1 MIPKGHTI
9 NRKYSNIMLRINY
22 ILYFSIFFIWFGIG
36 CQKSGGLSS
45 KNQTG
50 SGSVAENVKPVEVAR
65 VKKGNIQTD
74 LELSGSIKANSRV
87 VVMSQVVGEV
97 IEMRVSEGQAVNK
110 GDIVAVIESE
120 ELKLRLL
127 QVQAAYH
134 AAEINYTQAQK
145 LAKIR
150 LAAQVARARAQL
162 SAAETKL
169 QQVLDLSQ
177 KQTLSKI
184 EQAEAGLASLQAN
197 FEKIQGG
204 TREEDKNQAQANVDR
219 AEANLANIRGNY
231 NRMKPL
237 FNDGAI
243 SAQSF
248 DNVQAQLNVSK
259 AQYDAAIEQK
269 KLIERGPQ
277 EEDIRAVGAQVKQAE
292 AAVKLARLSNETKTW
307 EKDISLMRSQVE
319 TARANLQSVEALENA
334 KSWEAEIASAE
345 TLVIQAQASVDLA
358 KKMLSYAKIVAP
370 IGGTISKRNLDA
382 GNIVAPT
389 IPICEIVDMRL
400 VKAVVYVIESDL
412 PKVEVGREV
421 SISVDSWDE
430 PFSGRVAEV
439 SPVLDV
445 SSRSA
450 KVEIVLSNPDLRLKP
465 GMFSKVTIPL
475 QIRKEVI
482 ILSKSAIV
490 GNIASGEYSVFI
502 IDSSISARRQIE
514 LGLSKDD
521 IAEIRSGLSIG
532 EQVVISG
539 QHSLKD
545 GDKVR
550 IVNR

>member
-277 EEDIRAVGAQVKQAE
+277 EEDIRAIGAQVKQAE

>member
-1 MIPKGHTI
+1 MMRG
-9 NRKYSNIMLRINY
+9 NY
-22 ILYFSIFFIWFGIG
+22 ISYFIILFIWFGIG
-36 CQKSGGLSS
+36 CQKPGELSS
-45 KNQTG
+45 KNQAE
-50 SGSVAENVKPVEVAR
+50 SGSVTENVKPVEVTK
-65 VKKGNIQTD
+65 VEKGNIQSE
-74 LELSGSIKANSRV
+74 LELSGSIKANSQV
-87 VVMSQVVGEV
+87 VVVSQVVGEI
-97 IEMRVSEGQAVNK
+97 IEVLVSEGQFVTK
-110 GDIVAVIESE
+110 GEVVAVIESE

-127 QVQAAYH
+127 QAQAAYH
-134 AAEINYTQAQK
+134 AAEIKYTQAQK

-150 LAAQVARARAQL
+150 ISAQVAQARSQL
-162 SAAETKL
+162 SAAETEL

-197 FEKIQGG
+197 FEKIRGG
-204 TREEDKNQAQANVDR
+204 TREEDKKRAQAAVDQ
-219 AEANLANIRGNY
+219 AKANLTNIQSNY
-231 NRMKPL
+231 NRMRPL
-237 FNDGAI
+237 FDDGAI

-248 DNVQAQLNVSK
+248 DNVQAQLGISK
-259 AQYDAAIEQK
+259 AQYDAVIEQK
-269 KLIERGPQ
+269 KLIDRGPQ

-292 AAVKLARLSNETKTW
+292 AAVRLARLSNETKTW
-307 EKDISLMRSQVE
+307 EKDISLMQSQVE
-319 TARANLQSVEALENA
+319 TARANLQLVEALENA
-334 KSWEAEIASAE
+334 KSWQAEIASAE
-345 TLVIQAQASVDLA
+345 TLVIQAQASADLA

-382 GNIVAPT
+382 GNIVAPRV
-389 IPICEIVDMRL
+389 PICEIVDMRS

-421 SISVDSWDE
+421 SINVDSWDE
-430 PFSGRVAEV
+430 PFSGRIAGV
-439 SPVLDV
+439 SPVLDI

-502 IDSSISARRQIE
+502 IDSSISTRRQIE
-514 LGLSKDD
+514 LGLSKGE

>member
-1 MIPKGHTI
+1 
-9 NRKYSNIMLRINY
+9 MLRINY
-22 ILYFSIFFIWFGIG
+22 ILYFSIFFIWLGIG

-50 SGSVAENVKPVEVAR
+50 SGSVAKNVKPVEVTR

-97 IEMRVSEGQAVNK
+97 IEIRVSEGQAVTK

-120 ELKLRLL
+120 ELKLRLH
-127 QVQAAYH
+127 QAQAAYH
-134 AAEINYTQAQK
+134 AAEIKYTQTQK

-150 LAAQVARARAQL
+150 IAAQVAQARAQL
-162 SAAETKL
+162 SVAETKL

-197 FEKIQGG
+197 FEKIRGG
-204 TREEDKNQAQANVDR
+204 TREEDKKQAQANVDR

-248 DNVQAQLNVSK
+248 DNIQAQLNVSK

-292 AAVKLARLSNETKTW
+292 AAVRLARLSKETKTW
-307 EKDISLMRSQVE
+307 EKDISLMQSQVE

-334 KSWEAEIASAE
+334 KSWEAEISSAE
-345 TLVIQAQASVDLA
+345 TFVIQAQASVDLA

-382 GNIVAPT
+382 GNIVAPRV
-389 IPICEIVDMRL
+389 PICEIVDMRS

-421 SISVDSWDE
+421 SINVDSWDE
-430 PFSGRVAEV
+430 PFSGRIAGV
-439 SPVLDV
+439 SPVLDI

-475 QIRKEVI
+475 KIRKEVI

-502 IDSSISARRQIE
+502 IDSSISTRRQIE
-514 LGLSKDD
+514 LGLSKGE

>member
-277 EEDIRAVGAQVKQAE
+277 EEDIRAIGAQVKQAE

-514 LGLSKDD
+514 LGLSKGD

-545 GDKVR
+545 GDRVR

>member
-22 ILYFSIFFIWFGIG
+22 LLYFSIFFIWFGIG

-50 SGSVAENVKPVEVAR
+50 SGSVAENVKPVEVTR

>member
-1 MIPKGHTI
+1 
-9 NRKYSNIMLRINY
+9 MLRINY

-45 KNQTG
+45 KNQTR
-50 SGSVAENVKPVEVAR
+50 SESVAENVKPVEVTR

-97 IEMRVSEGQAVNK
+97 IEIRVSEGQAVTK

-120 ELKLRLL
+120 ELKLRLR
-127 QVQAAYH
+127 QAQAAYH
-134 AAEINYTQAQK
+134 AAEIKYTQTQK

-150 LAAQVARARAQL
+150 IAAQVAQARAQL
-162 SAAETKL
+162 SVAETKL

-197 FEKIQGG
+197 FEKIRGG
-204 TREEDKNQAQANVDR
+204 TREEDKKQAQANVDR

-382 GNIVAPT
+382 GNIVAPRA
-389 IPICEIVDMRL
+389 PICEIVDMRS

-421 SISVDSWDE
+421 SINVDSWDE

-475 QIRKEVI
+475 QIRKEVM

-502 IDSSISARRQIE
+502 IDSSISTRRQIE
-514 LGLSKDD
+514 LGLSKGA

>member
-9 NRKYSNIMLRINY
+9 NREYSNIMLRINY

-120 ELKLRLL
+120 ELKLRLR

-277 EEDIRAVGAQVKQAE
+277 EEDIRAIGAQVKQAE

>member
-514 LGLSKDD
+514 LGLSKGD

>member
-22 ILYFSIFFIWFGIG
+22 LLYFSIFFIWFGIG

-514 LGLSKDD
+514 LGLSKGD

-545 GDKVR
+545 GDRVR

>member
-9 NRKYSNIMLRINY
+9 NREYSNIMLRINY

>member
-1 MIPKGHTI
+1 
-9 NRKYSNIMLRINY
+9 MLRINY
-22 ILYFSIFFIWFGIG
+22 ILYFSIFFIWLGIG

-50 SGSVAENVKPVEVAR
+50 SGSVAENVKPVEVTR

-97 IEMRVSEGQAVNK
+97 IEIRVSEGQAVTK

-120 ELKLRLL
+120 ELKLRLR
-127 QVQAAYH
+127 QAQAAYH
-134 AAEINYTQAQK
+134 AAEIKYTQTQK

-150 LAAQVARARAQL
+150 IAAQVAQARAQL
-162 SAAETKL
+162 SVAETKL

-197 FEKIQGG
+197 FEKIRGG
-204 TREEDKNQAQANVDR
+204 TREEDKKQAQANVDR

-248 DNVQAQLNVSK
+248 DNIQAQLNVSK

-277 EEDIRAVGAQVKQAE
+277 EEDIRAVGAQVKQAQ
-292 AAVKLARLSNETKTW
+292 AAVRLARLSKETKTW
-307 EKDISLMRSQVE
+307 EKDISLMQSQVE

-334 KSWEAEIASAE
+334 KSWEAEISSAE
-345 TLVIQAQASVDLA
+345 TFVIQAQASVDLA

-382 GNIVAPT
+382 GNIVAPRV
-389 IPICEIVDMRL
+389 PICEIVDIRS

-421 SISVDSWDE
+421 SINVDSWDE
-430 PFSGRVAEV
+430 PFSGRIAEV
-439 SPVLDV
+439 SPVLDI

-475 QIRKEVI
+475 QIRKEVM

-502 IDSSISARRQIE
+502 IDSSISTRRQIE
-514 LGLSKDD
+514 LGLSKGE

>member
-22 ILYFSIFFIWFGIG
+22 LLYFSIFFIWFGIG

-421 SISVDSWDE
+421 SINVDSWDE
-430 PFSGRVAEV
+430 PFSGRIAEM
-439 SPVLDV
+439 SPVLDI

>member
-22 ILYFSIFFIWFGIG
+22 LLYFSIFFIWFGIG

-292 AAVKLARLSNETKTW
+292 AAVRLARLSKETKTW
-307 EKDISLMRSQVE
+307 EKDISLMQSQVE

-502 IDSSISARRQIE
+502 IDSSISTRRQIE
-514 LGLSKDD
+514 LGLSKGA

>member
-9 NRKYSNIMLRINY
+9 NREYSNIMLRINY
-22 ILYFSIFFIWFGIG
+22 LLYFSIFFIWFGIG

-277 EEDIRAVGAQVKQAE
+277 EEDIRAIGAQVKQAE

>member
-22 ILYFSIFFIWFGIG
+22 LLYFSIFFIWFGIG

-120 ELKLRLL
+120 ELKLRLR

-345 TLVIQAQASVDLA
+345 TLVIQAQVSVDLA

-421 SISVDSWDE
+421 SINVDSWDE
-430 PFSGRVAEV
+430 PFSGRIAGV
-439 SPVLDV
+439 SPVLDI

>member
-22 ILYFSIFFIWFGIG
+22 LLYFSIFFIWFGIG

>member
-22 ILYFSIFFIWFGIG
+22 LLYFSIFFIWFGIG

-277 EEDIRAVGAQVKQAE
+277 EEDIRAIGAQVKQAE

-502 IDSSISARRQIE
+502 IDSSISTRRQIE
-514 LGLSKDD
+514 LGLSKGE

-532 EQVVISG
+532 EQVVTSG